1 VRRLYWREPP
11 ADQYDWLGLTVDD
24 LRPPVVQVLP
34 ENERAFNVFCSMGT
48 QWREGATGPVGL
60 DYGALPFVLRMMGVR
75 RDEWPR
81 VWDSLRVCELAALEE
96 MHKD

>member
-1 VRRLYWREPP
+1 
-11 ADQYDWLGLTVDD
+11 
-24 LRPPVVQVLP
+24 
-34 ENERAFNVFCSMGT
+34 MGT
-48 QWREGATGPVGL
+48 QWRVGASGPVGL